1 MDPPPA
7 SQEKEGVGVEGD
19 PVGKKVFLS
28 SLPSPV
34 APQHSLA
41 HIRTHKS
48 PFFLPRSI
56 SLLLMAP
63 ERRKGVGP
71 MGGRGANFLI
81 SSSTYRFFS
90 PPLLSFES
98 TPFSLAHTPLP
109 TPSSSFLFSSPISRA
124 NRV

>member
-1 MDPPPA
+1 MDPLPA
-7 SQEKEGVGVEGD
+7 SQEEKEGVGVEGD

-63 ERRKGVGP
+63 KGVGP
-71 MGGRGANFLI
+71 MGGREGELSHFIINLSI
-81 SSSTYRFFS
+81 FS
-90 PPLLSFES
+90 PP
-98 TPFSLAHTPLP
+98 SL
-109 TPSSSFLFSSPISRA
+109 I
-124 NRV
+124 